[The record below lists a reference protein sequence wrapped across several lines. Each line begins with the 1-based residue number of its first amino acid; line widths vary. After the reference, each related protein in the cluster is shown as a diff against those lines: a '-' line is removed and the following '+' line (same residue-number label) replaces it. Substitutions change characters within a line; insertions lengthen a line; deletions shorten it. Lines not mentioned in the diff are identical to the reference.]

1 MDVQIL
7 AVTSLIGILIT
18 VMIYISKIFNNGKEL
33 KNAQEEDV
41 QKAVEKTR
49 KKSESVSF
57 YILHNGSLSFYN
69 VLGDLE
75 AFNIF
80 LMIFST
86 FGHTLHKKVFMQKL
100 DSSSFLYRDF
110 SISQ

>member
-18 VMIYISKIFNNGKEL
+18 VMIYISKIFNNDKEL

-41 QKAVEKTR
+41 QKAVEKNR

-57 YILHNGSLSFYN
+57 YILHNNGSLSFYN
-69 VLGDLE
+69 ELGDLE

-80 LMIFST
+80 FN
-86 FGHTLHKKVFMQKL
+86 
-100 DSSSFLYRDF
+100 DF
-110 SISQ
+110 